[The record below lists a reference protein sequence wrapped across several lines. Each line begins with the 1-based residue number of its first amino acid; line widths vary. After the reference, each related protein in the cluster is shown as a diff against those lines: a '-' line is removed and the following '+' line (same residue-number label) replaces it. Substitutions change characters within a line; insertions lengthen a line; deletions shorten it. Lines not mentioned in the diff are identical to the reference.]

1 MDLIRG
7 KHIIPSNT
15 EEFFNVCRS
24 LDQSFTGAMRLLG
37 EIDGDMYQA
46 DLLIQNGKIIAASL
60 EDLNKRTMILKEGA
74 LKEIKS
80 KLIGI
85 RGSLDVY
92 EFNEMEMNETIA
104 ENMDAMFDPQT
115 DISISSLGV
124 KLVPMKKKETKIIE
138 KKPQEHKFGLHFG
151 FGRPKPE
158 SERRVFEP
166 EKRTES
172 IETKAMG
179 QIPEQ
184 NTGGAG
190 ITGIASGLGG
200 LMGSPEEMEISER
213 KRERLEELRRRH
225 LLAKKRITPQKKI
238 TKIREGEKVET
249 PIDRF
254 FGLIKKYKRIRIND
268 NLAKKL
274 GVSKTRME
282 EWAMILEEHNLV
294 ELHYPTIG
302 EPEIRLV
309 DDRQ

>member
-15 EEFFNVCRS
+15 EEFFNVCRN

-46 DLLIQNGKIIAASL
+46 DLLIQNGRIIAASL
-60 EDLNKRTMILKEGA
+60 EDLNKRTIILKEDA
-74 LKEIKS
+74 LKGIKS

-92 EFNEMEMNETIA
+92 EFNETEMSETIA

-124 KLVPMKKKETKIIE
+124 KLVPMKKKKDRIIE
-138 KKPQEHKFGLHFG
+138 KKPQEHKFGLHLG
-151 FGRPKPE
+151 FERPKTDIE
-158 SERRVFEP
+158 KRIFEP
-166 EKRTES
+166 EKKTES
-172 IETKAMG
+172 IEPKIMG
-179 QIPEQ
+179 RIPEQ
-184 NTGGAG
+184 ETGGG
-190 ITGIASGLGG
+190 ITNIATGLGG
-200 LMGSPEEMEISER
+200 IMGTPEEMEISER

-254 FGLIKKYKRIRIND
+254 FGLVRKYKRIRIND

-274 GVSKTRME
+274 GVSKTQME

-309 DDRQ
+309 ENKE